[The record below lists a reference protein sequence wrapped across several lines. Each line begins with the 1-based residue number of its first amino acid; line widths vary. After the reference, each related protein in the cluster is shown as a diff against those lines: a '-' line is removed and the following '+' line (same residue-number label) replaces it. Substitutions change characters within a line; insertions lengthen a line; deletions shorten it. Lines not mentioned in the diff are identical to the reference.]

1 MSGHLLIVALSL
13 ALRQYLEVSMR
24 RFSTRLKF
32 VQKYLRAFPVFLA
45 TIFLF
50 TASCGGG
57 SMMMSSNRQ
66 MQSITVTPMSAD
78 AMASHGMVQFS
89 AMGNF
94 NMSPMSANV
103 PVRWSVGNPF
113 STQPVPAGVSINQNG
128 LAQCSG
134 FIGMITVEAT
144 APMDPNMPLSQMS
157 MNSMNVSGMAQ
168 LTCP

>member
-1 MSGHLLIVALSL
+1 
-13 ALRQYLEVSMR
+13 MR
-24 RFSTRLKF
+24 RSSTLKHF
-32 VQKYLRAFPVFLA
+32 LRRYSLVLFVFLIIA
-45 TIFLF
+45 TFLL

-57 SMMMSSNRQ
+57 SMMMASNRQ

-94 NMSPMSANV
+94 NMAPMSASV
-103 PVRWSVGNPF
+103 PVRWSLGNPF
-113 STQPVPAGVSINQNG
+113 STQPAPMGVSISPTG

-134 FIGMITVEAT
+134 FMGMITVQAT

-157 MNSMNVSGMAQ
+157 MNSMNVTGMAQ

>member
-1 MSGHLLIVALSL
+1 
-13 ALRQYLEVSMR
+13 MR
-24 RFSTRLKF
+24 RSSTHKHF
-32 VQKYLRAFPVFLA
+32 LRRYSPVLFVFLTIA
-45 TIFLF
+45 TFLL

-57 SMMMSSNRQ
+57 SMMMASNRQ

-94 NMSPMSANV
+94 NMAPMSAGV
-103 PVRWSVGNPF
+103 PVRWSLGNPF
-113 STQPVPAGVSINQNG
+113 STQPPPAGVSISPTG

-134 FIGMITVEAT
+134 FMGMITVQAT

-157 MNSMNVSGMAQ
+157 MSSMNVTGMAQ